1 MSHHHEDNLGA
12 LLFSAKAACA
22 RTYVLYY
29 IDASL
34 ELQGRKDAHIHGAVV
49 PWRSWQWPAS
59 RNHVHR
65 PCHRRQRSLPVPA
78 KPVNLSASLISV
90 LIPFHMSSMWFMA
103 GAHSSA
109 GATEGRAQRR
119 TDATGWNEERT
130 SRKLNHSPRFLFELG
145 GVFCKKNN
153 AMCPS

>member
-34 ELQGRKDAHIHGAVV
+34 ELQGRKDAHIHGVVV
-49 PWRSWQWPAS
+49 PWRSWQW
-59 RNHVHR
+59 RLGIMFTGRVT
-65 PCHRRQRSLPVPA
+65 RRHRSLPLPA
-78 KPVNLSASLISV
+78 MPVNLSASLISV

-103 GAHSSA
+103 GAHSGA
-109 GATEGRAQRR
+109 GATEGRAQRI
-119 TDATGWNEERT
+119 TDATSWNEERT